1 MIQWEGEREKNTH
14 PPLPECSVLTKN
26 DFAMCLTPGYA
37 MKNRLWMEHVNADT
51 LIGTDKKRSVQ
62 MRTSYPGV
70 ATEVEPAHVGGLLSR
85 LPLRRRRWWEVWY
98 GTLMKLCSI
107 DVFRVVAWSRS

>member
-1 MIQWEGEREKNTH
+1 MIQWEREREKKYTS
-14 PPLPECSVLTKN
+14 PPPGMLSFDQER
-26 DFAMCLTPGYA
+26 FAMCLTPGYA

-70 ATEVEPAHVGGLLSR
+70 ATKVEPAHVGGLLSR
-85 LPLRRRRWWEVWY
+85 FPLRRRRRWEVWY